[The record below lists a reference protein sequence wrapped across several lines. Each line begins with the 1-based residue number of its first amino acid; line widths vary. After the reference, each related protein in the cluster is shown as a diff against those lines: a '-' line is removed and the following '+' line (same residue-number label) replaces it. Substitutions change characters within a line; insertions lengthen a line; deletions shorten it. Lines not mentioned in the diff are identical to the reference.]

1 VRGDPRRPAEVLRE
15 AESVAARIEYSSAAL
30 LATELGDAEVVEVAE
45 VRGLSKTY
53 DGLCDALDLTTKINR
68 TGVIPDGG
76 VLMHGDGSGRRIIG
90 RRSRSP
96 CPRSA
101 SWSRRP
107 PSASSAGGAA
117 TWPSPP
123 EGVRHRSGRPPLT
136 VISRPSVWV
145 RCAFVA
151 ELPSVHPDRAV
162 L

>member
-1 VRGDPRRPAEVLRE
+1 VRGDPRRPVEVLRE

-30 LATELGDAEVVEVAE
+30 LATDLGDAEVAE

-76 VLMHGDGSGRRIIG
+76 VLMHGDGSGRRILG

-101 SWSRRP
+101 SRSRRP

-117 TWPSPP
+117 TWQSPA
-123 EGVRHRSGRPPLT
+123 RRRST
-136 VISRPSVWV
+136 SFWAS
-145 RCAFVA
+145 A
-151 ELPSVHPDRAV
+151 PDGD